1 MIEMAHRLGYAVTPI
16 SKSRQELAR
25 AIASRMVNRKG
36 DFVYQSAAFSITN
49 FPLSALESIFP
60 DNLLT
65 NDPDAPK
72 TWSLPSVGCVSTIL
86 GPLLQDIPMCGG
98 ASRALKTASERWSR
112 VLATI
117 YDMEI
122 SFTKGTMDHAY
133 INFLYVLMDESGEM
147 HKPKKP
153 NRVEVL
159 MSASVETEIRQQVL
173 SDAMTIDGRG
183 CLLSAGWL
191 RSIGEMD
198 KAAHMGDIA
207 REEHARVRLAFG
219 STRRAQT
226 AEERGTLR
234 CRGDSGG
241 EDERANDRVRAA
253 H

>member
-1 MIEMAHRLGYAVTPI
+1 MPKTFPKKSREETQLIEMAHRLGYAVTPI

-60 DNLLT
+60 DDLLT

-112 VLATI
+112 VLAMI

-133 INFLYVLMDESGEM
+133 INFLYVLMDE
-147 HKPKKP
+147 
-153 NRVEVL
+153 RV
-159 MSASVETEIRQQVL
+159 
-173 SDAMTIDGRG
+173 GR
-183 CLLSAGWL
+183 CTSP
-191 RSIGEMD
+191 RS
-198 KAAHMGDIA
+198 
-207 REEHARVRLAFG
+207 R
-219 STRRAQT
+219 T
-226 AEERGTLR
+226 AWK
-234 CRGDSGG
+234 C
-241 EDERANDRVRAA
+241 
-253 H
+253 